1 MPNVLIREVDST
13 QASAYTGENNVV
25 VIPGMFGTG
34 AAEQVA
40 AGEFV
45 LVSTTAEFEKKFG
58 TKPSTVTDANNEE
71 DKSWIMAWELLNLG
85 MQVLYCVPKKDGAA
99 VTKKADMQEV
109 LGTEEF
115 WKSLT
120 DRGLYD
126 FRFLTSGGYCANALT
141 TPEQKITKG
150 GKEYLRSSE
159 DDTVAESEGAQ
170 LTFYAWKYTPE
181 QGDAEYLYTLTT
193 KLSESVY
200 TYTITEEQVEN
211 DTKLT
216 VTKGT
221 VLQEGEF
228 ENTDNATAST
238 IANQMLNVAN
248 VIISG
253 AAPDETQK
261 GRGDIVV
268 IIDRQSGIAAAK
280 EVSDDYQVIGKLSG
294 AEYGAA
300 FTPWVKINLLC
311 PREVGKSGS
320 LLLPPSYG
328 YLAAYADAIQYASV
342 FNAMAGSVRGEIP
355 NLAGVEVK
363 YGEADN
369 NILTKRA
376 DKFVS
381 VNPIRYVRPFGTI
394 VFGNRTLKPNPKGL
408 VATSF
413 LSVRNMVCS
422 IKKVLYEAAR
432 EFTFEQNTNL
442 LWTNFKA
449 AVTPLLD
456 RFATSNGLESYSL
469 RREEVAEKAK
479 LKAIINIKP
488 IEPVEDFDL
497 TVNITDEVEVVEE

>member
-13 QASAYTGENNVV
+13 QAGAYTGENNVV
-25 VIPGMFGTG
+25 VIPGMFGTE
-34 AAEQVA
+34 AEEQA
-40 AGEFV
+40 TAGEFV
-45 LVSTTAEFEKKFG
+45 LVSTTTEFERKFG
-58 TKPSTVTDANNEE
+58 TRPSKVTDANSEE

-85 MQVLYCVPKKDGAA
+85 MQVLYCVPKKDGNA
-99 VTKKADMQEV
+99 VTTKADMQEV

-115 WKSLT
+115 WKPLA

-126 FRFLTSGGYCANALT
+126 FRFLTSGGYCADSLVNAGT
-141 TPEQKITKG
+141 
-150 GKEYLRSSE
+150 SSE
-159 DDTVAESEGAQ
+159 
-170 LTFYAWKYTPE
+170 
-181 QGDAEYLYTLTT
+181 
-193 KLSESVY
+193 
-200 TYTITEEQVEN
+200 
-211 DTKLT
+211 
-216 VTKGT
+216 
-221 VLQEGEF
+221 
-228 ENTDNATAST
+228 
-238 IANQMLNVAN
+238 IAKQMLNVAN

-253 AAPDETQK
+253 ETQE

-268 IIDRQSGIAAAK
+268 VIDRQSGIATAQA
-280 EVSDDYQVIGKLSG
+280 VSDDYQVIGKLSG
-294 AEYGAA
+294 AEYGTA

-311 PREVGKSGS
+311 PRAKDNEGSLLTGS

-342 FNAMAGSVRGEIP
+342 VNAMAGSVRGEIP
-355 NLAGVEVK
+355 NLADVEVK

-369 NILTKRA
+369 NILTKRTNA
-376 DKFVS
+376 FVS

-413 LSVRNMVCS
+413 LNVRNMVCS

-432 EFTFEQNTNL
+432 EFTFEQNTNI

-456 RFATSNGLESYSL
+456 RFVTSNGLESYSL
-469 RREEVAEKAK
+469 RREEVTEKAK

>member
-13 QASAYTGENNVV
+13 QAGAYTGENNVV

-34 AAEQVA
+34 AEAKEQA
-40 AGEFV
+40 DAGEFV
-45 LVSTTAEFEKKFG
+45 LVSTTAEFERKFG
-58 TKPSTVTDANNEE
+58 KKPAVVADANNEE

-99 VTKKADMQEV
+99 VNKKADMQEV
-109 LGTEEF
+109 LGTEDF
-115 WKSLT
+115 WKSLA

-170 LTFYAWKYTPE
+170 LTFYAWKYTPVKK
-181 QGDAEYLYTLTT
+181 DAEYLYTLTT

-216 VTKGT
+216 VTKGA

-228 ENTDNATAST
+228 EDTDNVTVST

-248 VIISG
+248 VIIS
-253 AAPDETQK
+253 DETQE

-268 IIDRQSGIAAAK
+268 IIDRQSGIATAQA
-280 EVSDDYQVIGKLSG
+280 VSDDYQVIGKSSG
-294 AEYGAA
+294 AEYGTA
-300 FTPWVKINLLC
+300 FTPWIKINLLC
-311 PREVGKSGS
+311 PRATSKSGS

-342 FNAMAGSVRGEIP
+342 VNAMAGSVRGEIP
-355 NLAGVEVK
+355 NLADVEVK

-369 NILTKRA
+369 NILTKRK
-376 DKFVS
+376 DTFVS
-381 VNPIRYVRPFGTI
+381 VNPIRYVKPFGTI

-413 LSVRNMVCS
+413 LNVRNMICS

-456 RFATSNGLESYSL
+456 RFVTSNGLESYSL
-469 RREEVAEKAK
+469 RREEVTEKAK
-479 LKAIINIKP
+479 LKAIIKIKP
-488 IEPVEDFDL
+488 IESVEDFDL